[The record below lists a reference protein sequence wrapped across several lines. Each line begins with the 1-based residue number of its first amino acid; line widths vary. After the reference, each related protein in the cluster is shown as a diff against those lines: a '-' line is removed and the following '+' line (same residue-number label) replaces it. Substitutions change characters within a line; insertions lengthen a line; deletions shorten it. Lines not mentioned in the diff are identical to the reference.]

1 MKADEVL
8 IAHHDVLRGL
18 LRDLAGTTDAQTD
31 LRERL
36 RDDFLREIEIHA
48 QIEDELFY
56 PAVVDVSPL
65 LSVAHAE
72 HRQIDDQVA
81 TVMRTPVDHP
91 DFLAEVRMLEST
103 VRHHTMEE
111 EQRMF
116 PQSRALGDARLE
128 ELGDRLRERQRE
140 LAASGG
146 MRLII
151 RLKRAILRLTR
162 A

>member
-18 LRDLAGTTDAQTD
+18 LRELAETTEAQAD
-31 LRERL
+31 RREELRNR
-36 RDDFLREIEIHA
+36 FLREIEIHA

-56 PAVVDVSPL
+56 PAVPDVSPL
-65 LSVAHAE
+65 LALAHAE

-81 TVMRTPVDHP
+81 TVMRTDVTDPE
-91 DFLAEVRMLEST
+91 FAGEVRMLEKT

-116 PQSRALGDARLE
+116 PQSHALGEERLE
-128 ELGDRLRERQRE
+128 ELGDQLRARQQE
-140 LAASGG
+140 LARSGG
-146 MRLII
+146 MRLIV
-151 RLKRAILRLTR
+151 RLKRATLRSV
-162 A
+162 